1 MNARPTSCC
10 HDQSNQPFSPLSP
23 CIKLQ
28 ESTVR
33 LPPTPPDFHDGFSKE
48 DDDQLIQLGL
58 HVVLT
63 ERDAL
68 TNLYELYLSDPV
80 ARRSFTQAV
89 SAISKS
95 SLRGGRVIVCGVG
108 KSGKIGQ
115 KAVATL
121 NSFGI
126 RSAFLHPAEAL
137 HGDLGMIG
145 SNDTIVILTYSGR
158 TPEILSLLPF
168 LPLDVPLVAVTSY
181 SDVSSCPLFAHRPPS
196 SCILLPAP
204 IPRSEVEVLGV
215 PAPTSS
221 TTTALALTD
230 ALALAV
236 ARHLHPSPLTVFH
249 RYHPG
254 GAIGAKAAQTSPQ
267 LMGATAI
274 RVDDVPVM
282 TPWPAHGAPTIL
294 DAILTAARSTSGWV
308 RPMPESII
316 TPRQIQRIG
325 RILDVTNPMC
335 SLTNGII
342 IEKGDWISIPAANSV
357 QEARDWIVQ
366 MRQTERGKTF
376 LKKGT
381 VLGIVDAQQSVS
393 GVVEI
398 EDVVGDDELED

>member
-1 MNARPTSCC
+1 MNVKPTSCW
-10 HDQSNQPFSPLSP
+10 HDQPNQPFSPLSP
-23 CIKLQ
+23 CVKLQ
-28 ESTVR
+28 ESMVR

-48 DDDQLIQLGL
+48 EDDELIRSGL
-58 HVVLT
+58 HVILT

-68 TNLYELYLSDPV
+68 TNLYELYVSDPV
-80 ARRSFTQAV
+80 ARLSFTQAV
-89 SAISKS
+89 SALSKS

-115 KAVATL
+115 KSVATL

-126 RSAFLHPAEAL
+126 RSAFLHPTEAL

-145 SNDTIVILTYSGR
+145 SQDTIVILTYSGR

-168 LPLDVPLVAVTSY
+168 LPPDVPLVAITSY
-181 SDVSSCPLFAHRPPS
+181 SDASSCPLFTHRPPS

-204 IPRSEVEVLGV
+204 VPRSEVEVLGV

-221 TTTALALTD
+221 TATALALTD

-236 ARHLHPSPLTVFH
+236 ARRLHSNPTTVFH

-254 GAIGAKAAQTSPQ
+254 GAIGAKAAQTTPE
-267 LMGATAI
+267 LMGAIAI
-274 RVDDVPVM
+274 QVEDVPVM
-282 TPWPAHGAPTIL
+282 TPWPARGPPTIL
-294 DAILTAARSTSGWV
+294 DVILTAARSTSGWV
-308 RPMPESII
+308 RPTPESII
-316 TPRQIQRIG
+316 APRQIQRIG
-325 RILDVTNPMC
+325 RILDVGNPIC
-335 SLTNGII
+335 SLTDSIMV
-342 IEKGDWISIPAANSV
+342 EKGDWISIPAANSV
-357 QEARDWIVQ
+357 QEARDWVVR

-398 EDVVGDDELED
+398 EDVVGEDELED